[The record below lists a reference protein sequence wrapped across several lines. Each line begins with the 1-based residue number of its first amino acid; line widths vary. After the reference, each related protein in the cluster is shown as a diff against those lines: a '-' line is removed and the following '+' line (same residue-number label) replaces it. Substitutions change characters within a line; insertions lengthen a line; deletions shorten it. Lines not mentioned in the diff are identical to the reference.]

1 MKYIYNL
8 SILALLYFIP
18 VNSQEAKIKIDNLM
32 AQRNGNF
39 ESTTTTAG
47 GWDKSDDS
55 HSISFVITSD
65 ESNSHNTNNNSK
77 SLKVTYGPSAIESGQ
92 EVIKHNSLTVND
104 SQYLIYSLWV
114 KAQTENSI
122 IRFRTVESGYKKSN
136 PFKFKDT
143 NWHNIVIKSENGSG
157 NIVTAD
163 TSCGIQIVADN
174 TTTPGA
180 VFFIDDIT
188 LTSGLFDTGFDV
200 EAFSR
205 TNGNAAIIEL
215 PVTADPD
222 SNGTQH
228 NWNPSKIWAS
238 VPQGQTGS
246 KTDQV
251 ESMEYSTVK
260 RNGSKSLKIVTKS
273 TTTGSL
279 MAVVNPKVNAT
290 WQFRYKTPANPTVEG
305 SNGVSNNFDKIKY
318 TLSYYMKTASGT
330 NGLNKTN
337 VKILGEDNYVP
348 GNDQTVSG
356 ASWKKFE
363 VSKIFD
369 RTSITEDS
377 EIFPV
382 FRFASKSTTYYIDSI
397 VLTWE
402 EGNDTTFSS
411 NSIDYPKL
419 SIYPNPAVSHFVVEN
434 AVIND
439 NLEIFNVGGKLIK
452 TQTIHSVNEKIDIE
466 ELNRGIYFVR
476 VNDSRAVRL
485 IKK

>member
-8 SILALLYFIP
+8 SILALLFFIP
-18 VNSQEAKIKIDNLM
+18 VKSQESKSKIANLM
-32 AQRNGNF
+32 SQKNGNF
-39 ESTTTTAG
+39 EGSFG
-47 GWDKSDDS
+47 GWAKGGTD
-55 HSISFVITSD
+55 HSISFEFTSD
-65 ESNSHNTNNNSK
+65 ESNSYNTNNNSK
-77 SLKVTYGPSAIESGQ
+77 SLKVTFGPSAIESGQ
-92 EVIKHNSLTVND
+92 ELIKHNSLTVND

-114 KAQTENSI
+114 KAQTANTI
-122 IRFRTVESGYKKSN
+122 IRFRTVESGFKKSN
-136 PFKFKDT
+136 PFKLKDT
-143 NWHNIVIKSENGSG
+143 NWHNIVIKSENGGG
-157 NIVTAD
+157 NIVNAD
-163 TSCGIQIVADN
+163 TSCGIQIVADP

-205 TNGNAAIIEL
+205 TNGSSAIIEL

-222 SNGTQH
+222 SNDTQH

-238 VPQGQTGS
+238 VTQGPTDS

-251 ESMEYSTVK
+251 ESMEYSTAVK

-337 VKILGEDNYVP
+337 VKILDENNYVP
-348 GNDQTVSG
+348 ESDQTVSG

-363 VSKIFD
+363 VSKIFV
-369 RTSITEDS
+369 RTSITEGS

-382 FRFASKSTTYYIDSI
+382 FRFATASTTYYIDNI
-397 VLTWE
+397 ELTWE
-402 EGNDTTFSS
+402 EGNVTTFSS

-419 SIYPNPAVSHFVVEN
+419 SIYPNPAVSYFVVEN

-439 NLEIFNVGGKLIK
+439 NLEIFNLGGKLIK
-452 TQTIHSVNEKIDIE
+452 KQTIHSFNEKIDIE

>member
-8 SILALLYFIP
+8 SILALLFFIP
-18 VNSQEAKIKIDNLM
+18 VKSQESKIANLM
-32 AQRNGNF
+32 GQRNGSF
-39 ESTTTTAG
+39 ESTTG
-47 GWDKSDDS
+47 GWAKSDNS
-55 HSISFVITSD
+55 HSISFEFTSD
-65 ESNSHNTNNNSK
+65 QSNSYNTNNNSK
-77 SLKVTYGPSAIESGQ
+77 SLKVTFGPNAIVSEQ
-92 EVIKHNSLTVND
+92 EVIKHNLLTVND

-114 KAQTENSI
+114 KAQTANTI

-136 PFKFKDT
+136 PFRLKDT

-157 NIVTAD
+157 NIVNAGA
-163 TSCGIQIVADN
+163 SCGIQIVADA

-188 LTSGLFDTGFDV
+188 LTSGLFDTGFDI
-200 EAFSR
+200 EAFSK
-205 TNGNAAIIEL
+205 TANGTAEIQL
-215 PVTADPD
+215 PVTADP
-222 SNGTQH
+222 NTNAIQH

-238 VPQGQTGS
+238 VTQGTGDS

-251 ESMEYSTVK
+251 ESMEYSTAVK
-260 RNGSKSLKIVTKS
+260 YNGSKSLKVVTKS
-273 TTTGSL
+273 TTSGSL
-279 MAVVNPKVNAT
+279 MAVVNPKVNAS

-318 TLSYYMKTASGT
+318 TLSYYMKTDANTTGV
-330 NGLNKTN
+330 NKTN
-337 VKILGEDNYVP
+337 VKILDENNYVP
-348 GNDQTVSG
+348 QSDQTVSG

-369 RTSITEDS
+369 RTSITEGS

-382 FRFASKSTTYYIDSI
+382 FRFASASTTYYIDNI
-397 VLTWE
+397 ILTWE
-402 EGNDTTFSS
+402 EGNETTFSS
-411 NSIDYPKL
+411 NSIDFPKL
-419 SIYPNPAVSHFVVEN
+419 SIYPNPAENYFIAEN

-476 VNDSRAVRL
+476 VNDREAVRL

>member
-8 SILALLYFIP
+8 SILALLFFIP
-18 VNSQEAKIKIDNLM
+18 VKSQESKIANLM
-32 AQRNGNF
+32 GQRNGSF
-39 ESTTTTAG
+39 ESTTG
-47 GWDKSDDS
+47 GWAKGNNS
-55 HSISFVITSD
+55 HSISFEFTSD
-65 ESNSHNTNNNSK
+65 ESNSYNSNNNSK
-77 SLKVTYGPSAIESGQ
+77 SLKVTFGPNAIETGQ

-114 KAQTENSI
+114 KAQAANTI
-122 IRFRTVESGYKKSN
+122 IRFRTVESSYKKSN
-136 PFKFKDT
+136 PFRLKDT
-143 NWHNIVIKSENGSG
+143 NWHNIVIKSENTSG
-157 NIVTAD
+157 NIVNAG
-163 TSCGIQIVADN
+163 TSCGIQIVADL

-205 TNGNAAIIEL
+205 TNGASAIIEL
-215 PVTADPD
+215 PVTADPG
-222 SNGTQH
+222 SNNTQH
-228 NWNPSKIWAS
+228 NWNPSKIWTT
-238 VPQGQTGS
+238 VPQGPEGS

-251 ESMEYSTVK
+251 ESMEYSTTVK
-260 RNGSKSLKIVTKS
+260 YNGSKSLKVVTKS
-273 TTTGSL
+273 TTTNSL
-279 MAVVNPKVNAT
+279 MAVVNPKQNNT

-305 SNGVSNNFDKIKY
+305 SDGVSNNFDKIKY
-318 TLSYYMKTASGT
+318 TLSYYMKTAANTDGV
-330 NGLNKTN
+330 NKTN
-337 VKILGEDNYVP
+337 VKILGTDNYVTGDQSVP
-348 GNDQTVSG
+348 GS
-356 ASWKKFE
+356 SWKKFE

-369 RTSITEDS
+369 RGSITES
-377 EIFPV
+377 EIYPI
-382 FRFASKSTTYYIDSI
+382 FRFSSASTTYYVDNIK
-397 VLTWE
+397 LTWE

-411 NSIDYPKL
+411 NSIDYPRL
-419 SIYPNPAVSHFVVEN
+419 SIYPNPAQNYFIAEN

-452 TQTIHSVNEKIDIE
+452 TQTIYSVNEKIDIK